1 MKISKQR
8 LAEIIKEEI
17 AAEKAAPTIPVP
29 DQESKP
35 SSDEAGPK
43 TSDAKTLIARIPS
56 IDLPNEYEEVL
67 VAILKH
73 DVKMKDVIIKKVFG
87 AGPGSAI
94 LKMLGGK

>member
-17 AAEKAAPTIPVP
+17 SAAKDVPTIPVP
-29 DQESKP
+29 GQ
-35 SSDEAGPK
+35 DEKAPAETEGPK
-43 TSDAKTLIARIPS
+43 SSDAKTLIAKIPS

-67 VAILKH
+67 TAILKH

-94 LKMLGGK
+94 LKMLGGE